1 MRRPCFASRMES
13 MTPACLP
20 CRPEEF
26 AAAHGAS
33 GECGGSLS
41 AAGSAPACAQ
51 SRVAFGGAPV
61 AGSQSAAGCARA
73 ADEGAGSESGD
84 SGSGSDGLPPL
95 QANSNRRAPEAYAP
109 ESESDA
115 SESGLRPCCGAREGV
130 T

>member
-1 MRRPCFASRMES
+1 MLTLLALSCSAL
-13 MTPACLP
+13 TPARLS

-26 AAAHGAS
+26 AAAHGAGS
-33 GECGGSLS
+33 ERGGSSS
-41 AAGSAPACAQ
+41 AAERTPACG
-51 SRVAFGGAPV
+51 VASGAAPG
-61 AGSQSAAGCARA
+61 ADIQAAAGCARG

-95 QANSNRRAPEAYAP
+95 QANSNRRAAEAYAS

-115 SESGLRPCCGAREGV
+115 SEGGLRPCCGALEGV